1 MKKIFMFFL
10 IITIMFSISF
20 ADIASDSGSI
30 LVKLGVM
37 TGYPDGTLGLEKD
50 ITRAEFSVMVI
61 KLQGL
66 ENEKLSDAT
75 KFSDVKTSHWAY
87 NVIMKARE
95 KRYLT
100 GYQDGTFRP
109 SNKITYA
116 ETCAIIVNMLGY
128 NSTLEGAWPDNVINK
143 ATELGVTE
151 NISATAKKQMTRGEI
166 AIMLVNA
173 LDVTLK

>member
-1 MKKIFMFFL
+1 MKKLFAIFFM
-10 IITIMFSISF
+10 ITIIFNISF
-20 ADIASDSGSI
+20 ADIASDSGNI

-37 TGYPDGTLGLEKD
+37 TGYPDGTLGLERD

-66 ENEKLSDAT
+66 ENEKITDTT

-95 KRYLT
+95 KGYLT

-143 ATELGVTE
+143 AVELGITE
-151 NISATAKKQMTRGEI
+151 NISATAKKELTRGEV
-166 AIMLVNA
+166 ATMLVNA
-173 LDVTLK
+173 MDVTIK

>member
-10 IITIMFSISF
+10 IITIMFNISF

-37 TGYPDGTLGLEKD
+37 TGYPDGTLGLERN

-61 KLQGL
+61 KLQGF
-66 ENEKLSDAT
+66 ENEKLSDTT
-75 KFSDVKTSHWAY
+75 KFSDVKTTHWAY

-95 KRYLT
+95 KGYLT

-109 SNKITYA
+109 KNNITYA

-128 NSTLEGAWPDNVINK
+128 NSELEGAWPSNVMGMAEK
-143 ATELGVTE
+143 LGITE
-151 NISATAKKQMTRGEI
+151 NISATAKKQMTRGEV
-166 AIMLVNA
+166 ATMLVNA
-173 LDVTLK
+173 LDVPLK